1 MELEPEDVAKFSA
14 ALDKWMR
21 TIESSKGAP
30 HNSMGNATIT
40 VNAGG
45 IGVWVSVTCCLVML
59 SLGIMGGFLYVNQ
72 SRKVDQMQDYL
83 NAIYMQ
89 APYLKPKENKP

>member
-1 MELEPEDVAKFSA
+1 MDLEPEDVAKFSA

-21 TIESSKGAP
+21 TLESSKVP
-30 HNSMGNATIT
+30 PQNSMGNATIMI
-40 VNAGG
+40 NAGG
-45 IGVWVSVTCCLVML
+45 VGVWIATTCCIVML
-59 SLGIMGGFLYVNQ
+59 ALGIMGGFLYVNE

-89 APYLKPKENKP
+89 APYLKPKDK

>member
-1 MELEPEDVAKFSA
+1 MELDAEDIARFGNAIGRFEKV
-14 ALDKWMR
+14 LDSVGSGGNR
-21 TIESSKGAP
+21 V
-30 HNSMGNATIT
+30 GNATIT

-45 IGVWVSVTCCLVML
+45 VGVWVAVTCCAVML
-59 SLGIMGGFLYVNQ
+59 TIGIIGGFLYIDQ

-89 APYLKPKENKP
+89 APYLKPKDK